1 MSFIPGNSSF
11 FAGIERMNDPEMGSK
26 LLPEEGLFGEDPTT
40 LPAPLR
46 AFYTSLQ
53 TAKER
58 NPFFNAEIEPRL
70 NLYGEVMKAGTGAG
84 WEFVSPI
91 RVKNTKYNTVDRELM
106 ELGLGIPMPRKKIDG
121 VLLNATQYNQIIK
134 YMNIDKAGRV
144 PGDDDYDAADGMLG
158 ELTKIVLSDA
168 YKSLPTKEDKRNFLN
183 KTVADRKDYARKRL
197 RSEDIA
203 LDTKILQVQ

>member
-1 MSFIPGNSSF
+1 
-11 FAGIERMNDPEMGSK
+11 MNDPEMSSK

-53 TAKER
+53 RAKER
-58 NPFFNAEIEPRL
+58 NPFFNSELEPRL
-70 NLYGEVMKAGTGAG
+70 NLYGEVMEAGTGAG
-84 WEFVSPI
+84 WEFVSPL
-91 RVKNTKYNTVDRELM
+91 RVQNTKYNIVDRELM
-106 ELGLGIPMPRKKIDG
+106 ELGLGIAMPKTKIDG

-134 YMNIDKAGRV
+134 YMNIDRAGRV

-158 ELTKIVLSDA
+158 DLMRMILSSE

-183 KTVADRKDYARKRL
+183 KTVSERKSYARKRL